1 MSDTR
6 MLKTGVPDTG
16 CRIPG
21 YRIPDTG
28 YSHLKKANTGYRI
41 LTLKK
46 GEYRIPDT
54 GYRHLKKVNTGY
66 RIPDTDT

>member
-6 MLKTGVPDTG
+6 ILKTGVPDTG

-21 YRIPDTG
+21 YRI
-28 YSHLKKANTGYRI
+28 

-54 GYRHLKKVNTGY
+54 RVPDTGYPDAENSDTGY
-66 RIPDTDT
+66 RIPGY